1 MSSHRPLLS
10 GFEKLAL
17 FSVVLILGYY
27 AMGRYSKKKPTSFK
41 EKTAYTAEILRDRL
55 KKTKAELREYSENPD
70 QREAAVDA
78 TLEQIAAKLSRTGIK
93 KHVQQEETVDNL
105 MDWGLT
111 ESEARFYA
119 KLQQQYAGDP
129 SEERSEADWL
139 SILQASSKSYDKIKN
154 TLKAAKLEEGE
165 ESENNVLS
173 DLNNVAKQLREE

>member
-1 MSSHRPLLS
+1 MSARRPLLS

-27 AMGRYSKKKPTSFK
+27 AMGRYGKKKPTTFK
-41 EKTAYTAEILRDRL
+41 EKAAYTAETLRDRL
-55 KKTKAELREYSENPD
+55 KKTKNELREYSENTD
-70 QREAAVDA
+70 KREAAVDA
-78 TLEQIAAKLSRTGIK
+78 RLEQIAQKFSTTGIK
-93 KHVQQEETVDNL
+93 KHVRQEETVDNL

-119 KLQQQYAGDP
+119 KLQQQYAPADP

-139 SILQASSKSYDKIKN
+139 SILQASSKGYDKIKN
-154 TLKAAKLEEGE
+154 TLKSAKIED
-165 ESENNVLS
+165 SETAENVLS